1 MRRHPL
7 FVLLMLCVVPAASAQ
22 PQHGCIG
29 QQGVPTDSLYAQAR
43 RLHPAIADPENRT
56 NAVVVALVFDNRCAV
71 VRHAMARVTWPG
83 TIGKIMRASFPD
95 SSRLDV
101 ESFEISGFTAFTA
114 NPTVEVA
121 RSPVIAWGILT
132 PRGTRP

>member
-1 MRRHPL
+1 MRRHL
-7 FVLLMLCVVPAASAQ
+7 LCLLLMICVVPAASAQ
-22 PQHGCIG
+22 PQQGCIG

-43 RLHPAIADPENRT
+43 RLHPAIARPENRSNT
-56 NAVVVALVFDNRCAV
+56 VVVALVFDNRCAM

-83 TIGKIMRASFPD
+83 TIGKIMRAAFPD

-101 ESFEISGFTAFTA
+101 ESFEISGFTAFA
-114 NPTVEVA
+114 MDSAAEIA

-132 PRGTRP
+132 PRGIRP